1 MGLDLTLGDG
11 HPLLGPVS
19 SGVGRGTH
27 FPLAHLTTRSGRY
40 GLAYVGRKRL
50 AFPWMPTKRWL
61 LSTNPKEMGTLYL
74 LFAIEAGVDG
84 TLFSMRVRIEL
95 ALPFVSRVYN
105 VIITAHAFLMIFFL
119 IMPALMGGFSN
130 LLVPIMIGA
139 AEMALPRL
147 NAISFMLLPP
157 SLLLLLSSVLVE
169 VGAGVG
175 WTVYPPLSTHPEV
188 AGAVDVAIFSLH
200 LSGGSSLAGTINFL
214 TTILKMRG
222 PGLEMLRV
230 PLFVWS
236 VLITNFLLLLSLPVL
251 AGAITMLLTDRN

>member
-1 MGLDLTLGDG
+1 MMGWVTSNSSKADGSNTRCLTKDEACD
-11 HPLLGPVS
+11 V
-19 SGVGRGTH
+19 H
-27 FPLAHLTTRSGRY
+27 FLRT
-40 GLAYVGRKRL
+40 
-50 AFPWMPTKRWL
+50 RWL
-61 LSTNPKEMGTLYL
+61 LSTNPKEMGSLYL
-74 LFAIEAGVDG
+74 LFAIHAGVDG

-119 IMPALMGGFSN
+119 IMPALLGGFSN
-130 LLVPIMIGA
+130 LLVPIQIGA

-175 WTVYPPLSTHPEV
+175 WTVYPPLSSNSG
-188 AGAVDVAIFSLH
+188 AGVDVAIFSLH
-200 LSGGSSLAGTINFL
+200 LSGLSSLAGSINFL

-222 PGLEMLRV
+222 WLS
-230 PLFVWS
+230 FS
-236 VLITNFLLLLSLPVL
+236 NSHLLSF
-251 AGAITMLLTDRN
+251 

>member
-1 MGLDLTLGDG
+1 MG
-11 HPLLGPVS
+11 S
-19 SGVGRGTH
+19 
-27 FPLAHLTTRSGRY
+27 
-40 GLAYVGRKRL
+40 
-50 AFPWMPTKRWL
+50 
-61 LSTNPKEMGTLYL
+61 LYL
-74 LFAIEAGVDG
+74 LLAIEAGVDG

-95 ALPFVSRVYN
+95 ALPFVSGVYN

-130 LLVPIMIGA
+130 LLVPIQIGS

-175 WTVYPPLSTHPEV
+175 WTVFPPLSTDSTQ
-188 AGAVDVAIFSLH
+188 GVDVAIVSLH
-200 LSGGSSLAGTINFL
+200 LSGVSSLAGSINFL

-222 PGLEMLRV
+222 PGQEMLRV
-230 PLFVWS
+230 PLFVWG
-236 VLITNFLLLLSLPVL
+236 VLITNVLLLLSLPVL
-251 AGAITMLLTDRN
+251 AGAITMLLTDRNANTT

>member
-1 MGLDLTLGDG
+1 MWPIQHSWRKGHNGHDALHATHLW
-11 HPLLGPVS
+11 HPLLF
-19 SGVGRGTH
+19 GVANPFRPARNG
-27 FPLAHLTTRSGRY
+27 FEAELW
-40 GLAYVGRKRL
+40 GLAAYRSFRTEHLCHQV
-50 AFPWMPTKRWL
+50 F
-61 LSTNPKEMGTLYL
+61 
-74 LFAIEAGVDG
+74 EAGVDG

-200 LSGGSSLAGTINFL
+200 LSGGSSLAGSINFL

-230 PLFVWS
+230 PRRCRP
-236 VLITNFLLLLSLPVL
+236 LLYGCTFHTIC
-251 AGAITMLLTDRN
+251 A

>member
-1 MGLDLTLGDG
+1 
-11 HPLLGPVS
+11 
-19 SGVGRGTH
+19 
-27 FPLAHLTTRSGRY
+27 
-40 GLAYVGRKRL
+40 
-50 AFPWMPTKRWL
+50 
-61 LSTNPKEMGTLYL
+61 MGTLYL

-130 LLVPIMIGA
+130 LLVPIQIGA

-175 WTVYPPLSTHPEV
+175 WTVYPPLSTHPSRVIFWVLAVEV
-188 AGAVDVAIFSLH
+188 PARKEWRPTCISAVSTQLTKCCGIGELPNPSLYRHRPVLRQPDSPHFELKTLGAGLATIA
-200 LSGGSSLAGTINFL
+200 LAGVGAGIGIVFGSLIHSVSSTRP
-214 TTILKMRG
+214 THTILRMPISLVSAG
-222 PGLEMLRV
+222 STASVWVWASASSHHLCRV
-230 PLFVWS
+230 L
-236 VLITNFLLLLSLPVL
+236 
-251 AGAITMLLTDRN
+251 

>member
-1 MGLDLTLGDG
+1 MPFDASIYAVF
-11 HPLLGPVS
+11 LLG
-19 SGVGRGTH
+19 
-27 FPLAHLTTRSGRY
+27 
-40 GLAYVGRKRL
+40 
-50 AFPWMPTKRWL
+50 L
-61 LSTNPKEMGTLYL
+61 LLPFEMGGGCPCSH
-74 LFAIEAGVDG
+74 FQSGVDG
-84 TLFSMRVRIEL
+84 GSNPCL
-95 ALPFVSRVYN
+95 
-105 VIITAHAFLMIFFL
+105 
-119 IMPALMGGFSN
+119 GGAKDVAGPCCACHSWWFDGH
-130 LLVPIMIGA
+130 IAGA
-139 AEMALPRL
+139 IAY
-147 NAISFMLLPP
+147 
-157 SLLLLLSSVLVE
+157 LLLLSSVLVE

-200 LSGGSSLAGTINFL
+200 LSGGSSLAGSINFL